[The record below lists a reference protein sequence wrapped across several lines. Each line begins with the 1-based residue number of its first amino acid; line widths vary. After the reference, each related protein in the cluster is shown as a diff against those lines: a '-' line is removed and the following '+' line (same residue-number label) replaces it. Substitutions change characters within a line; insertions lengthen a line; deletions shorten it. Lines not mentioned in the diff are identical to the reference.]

1 MAIGPVDRPFTG
13 NLVLPNTKYYGW
25 LLAVKHKIL
34 RHKFTIRSPLSWSTL
49 VGTFNG
55 LRSGFL
61 RDNHR
66 QGKARE
72 CSFVGSVALKRS
84 PFVRT
89 LLATAAIAAAIALAG
104 CNTDGNSPSARSTK
118 PLSAAMVAEIE
129 QKNMSKESPILVRIF
144 KQEAELEV
152 WKEDRTGRYALLKT
166 YPICRWSGDLGPKI
180 KEGDRQAPEGFYTIT
195 PGQMNP
201 NSSYYLA
208 FNMGYPNAYD
218 RAWNR
223 TGSQLMVHGDCSSRG
238 CYAMTD
244 EQISEIYAL
253 GRESFFGGQRAF
265 QIQAYPFHMTPTN
278 MAKHRNSPHM
288 AFWKMIKRGYD
299 HFEVTHLEP
308 KVDVCEKRYVFDA
321 KAPANASQA
330 LNFSPAGKCPVF
342 EIPEDIAQAV
352 EEKQR
357 RDEMQTAEL
366 VSRGTPAA
374 PIRMGVDGGMNPV
387 FANALKNGNTITD
400 ADGNVRAI
408 AAIQATPGTIPAH
421 VNPPR
426 EPGPETTAV
435 ASTGATAPRNAPAT
449 ARPAGNFGLASAES
463 KPAPTPAQPKVASA
477 DRSGSLFGGMFSD
490 DKKDAKKSDEP
501 GVLGRMGRMIGLSDE
516 PEKKTATPL
525 PPARPTSTASAAPGA
540 IRPQATKPAEI
551 KTETRPQPS
560 QSAAAT
566 PAAPASSNAWPEPA
580 KPAAQNP
587 AAFAAKPQPKP
598 FPMDEAP
605 AKTATNSNLS
615 GSAAVVPTGS
625 FSNRWGDIR

>member
-1 MAIGPVDRPFTG
+1 
-13 NLVLPNTKYYGW
+13 
-25 LLAVKHKIL
+25 
-34 RHKFTIRSPLSWSTL
+34 
-49 VGTFNG
+49 
-55 LRSGFL
+55 
-61 RDNHR
+61 
-66 QGKARE
+66 
-72 CSFVGSVALKRS
+72 LKRS

-104 CNTDGNSPSARSTK
+104 CNTDSNSPSARSTK

-152 WKEDRTGRYALLKT
+152 WKEDRSGRYALLKT
-166 YPICRWSGDLGPKI
+166 YPICRWSGELGPKI

-223 TGSQLMVHGDCSSRG
+223 TGAHLMVHGDCSSRG

-278 MAKHRNSPHM
+278 MAKHRNNPHM

-342 EIPEDIAQAV
+342 EVEKDIADAV

-357 RDEMQTAEL
+357 RDEVQTAEL
-366 VSRGTPAA
+366 ISRGTPAS
-374 PIRMGVDGGMNPV
+374 PVRMGVDGGMNPV
-387 FANALKNGNTITD
+387 FANALKNGNTIRD
-400 ADGNVRAI
+400 NDGNIRAI
-408 AAIQATPGTIPAH
+408 AAVQATPGTIPAH

-426 EPGPETTAV
+426 EPDAEPAV
-435 ASTGATAPRNAPAT
+435 ASTGAVAAPRAAPARNEPAV
-449 ARPAGNFGLASAES
+449 ARPGAFGLASAES
-463 KPAPTPAQPKVASA
+463 KPAPAPAQPKVASA

-490 DKKDAKKSDEP
+490 DKKDAKKTETP
-501 GVLGRMGRMIGLSDE
+501 GVLDRMGRMIGLND
-516 PEKKTATPL
+516 EKKTPAPA
-525 PPARPTSTASAAPGA
+525 PAARPTSTASAAPAGA
-540 IRPQATKPAEI
+540 IRPQAATKPAEI
-551 KTETRPQPS
+551 KTEAKPLPTQQAQPG
-560 QSAAAT
+560 SAQ
-566 PAAPASSNAWPEPA
+566 PASTAWPEPQ
-580 KPAAQNP
+580 KPTAS
-587 AAFAAKPQPKP
+587 AFAAKPQQKP

-605 AKTATNSNLS
+605 ASAKTATNSNLG
-615 GSAAVVPTGS
+615 GSAAVVPAGS
-625 FSNRWGDIR
+625 FTSRWGDIR